1 MKIRFSPSSLLLFLV
16 LLWQSPTVFLAT
28 FFSAAV
34 HEIGHITAAVLLGV
48 RLRAIEFDFLG
59 ARLYPE
65 GLLPSYRAEAILAAA
80 GPLFSLLLAL
90 FCVGH
95 CGAFF
100 EATLAATLSFAIFNL
115 LPILDFDGGRVLFC
129 LLSVLFSEAA
139 ARRVLAVSS
148 YICLLLL
155 FALSSCLL
163 LRFGQSPVLGI
174 LAASLFV
181 KTFLTQTGYS

>member
-16 LLWQSPTVFLAT
+16 LFWQSPTVFFAT
-28 FFSAAV
+28 LFAAAV
-34 HEIGHITAAVLLGV
+34 HELGHLAAAALLGV
-48 RLRAIEFDFLG
+48 RLRTIALDLLG
-59 ARLYPE
+59 ARLYPV
-65 GLLPSYRAEAILAAA
+65 GQLPSYRAEAILAAA

-95 CGAFF
+95 TGEFF
-100 EATLAATLSFAIFNL
+100 TAMLAATLSFAVFNL

-129 LLSVLFSEAA
+129 LLSVLLSERV

-148 YICLLLL
+148 YLCLLTL

-181 KTFLTQTGYS
+181 KTFLSQDGYS